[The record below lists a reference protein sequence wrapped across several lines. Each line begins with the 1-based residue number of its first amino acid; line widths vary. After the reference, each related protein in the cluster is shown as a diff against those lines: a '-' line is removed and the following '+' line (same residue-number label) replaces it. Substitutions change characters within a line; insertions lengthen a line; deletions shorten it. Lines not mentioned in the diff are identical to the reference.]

1 MTNALLDYANRQTG
15 SDLPPFD
22 HIQPGQA
29 EPAVRQILD
38 ENRKTIDALAAEPA
52 LLNWETLVRPL
63 EELDDRL
70 HRAFSPVSHLNSVT
84 NTAEW
89 RAAYNACLPL
99 ISAYSS
105 DMGQHAG
112 LHACYATVS
121 KSDSFQSLDA
131 AQRKVI
137 ENALRDFHLSGID
150 LPAVQQDRYKQIKQR
165 LSELSTKFEEN
176 LLDATDAWTL
186 HFDHSEALSG
196 LPDSALAMAKQKAA
210 NKDEYKD
217 LPEDQRGWLIGLD
230 FPSYHAVMT
239 YAQDRGLR
247 EQMYRAFCT
256 RASDQG
262 PYAGQWDNSDVMAEI
277 LALRHEAAQ
286 LLGFDNYAQRSLAT
300 KMARE
305 TDEVVSFLRDL
316 AQRSRPRAQQ
326 ELDELRAF
334 AKELDGL
341 DDLQAWDTSY
351 YAEKLRQQRY
361 AISNEELRPYF
372 PAPQAIQGLFEVASR
387 LFNVSFEPMEGI
399 ATWHDDVTAYAVLA
413 ASGETV
419 GYFYL
424 DPYARDAKRGGA
436 WMDDCLGRRLRTD
449 GQQLPIAFLTCNFTP
464 PVGNKPA
471 LLTHDELTTL
481 FHEFGH
487 GLHHLLTRIDCAD
500 VAGINAVAWD
510 AVELPSQFLENW
522 CWEKVALDEFA
533 RHFETG
539 EPMPD
544 DLFQRLHNS
553 KNFHAALMMIRQ
565 IEFSLFDFLLHRDY
579 DPDQGAKVYET
590 LNAVRAEVSVLTP
603 PAFNR
608 FPNGFSHIF
617 AGGYGAGYYSYKWAE
632 VLSADAFAAFEEEGV
647 FNADTGARFKD
658 HILSQGG
665 SAEAMDLFVRFRGR
679 EPSIEPLLRHSGLL
693 DAA

>member
-1 MTNALLDYANRQTG
+1 MTNALLDYSNRQTA

-22 HIQPGQA
+22 RIRPEQA
-29 EPAVRQILD
+29 EPAIKQILA
-38 ENRKTIDALAAEPA
+38 ENRAAIDALTADPEQ
-52 LLNWETLVRPL
+52 LDWETLIRPL

-99 ISAYSS
+99 ISEYSS
-105 DMGQHAG
+105 EIGQHQG
-112 LHACYATVS
+112 LHASYEHVS
-121 KSDSFQSLDA
+121 REVGFEQLDA

-137 ENALRDFHLSGID
+137 SNALRDFHLSGID
-150 LPAVQQDRYKQIKQR
+150 LPPEQQTRFKQIQQR

-176 LLDATDAWTL
+176 LLDATDAWTKHINDAKTL
-186 HFDHSEALSG
+186 DG
-196 LPDSALAMAKQKAA
+196 LPESALAMAQQKAA
-210 NKDEYKD
+210 AKGK
-217 LPEDQRGWLIGLD
+217 QGWLIGLD

-239 YAQDRGLR
+239 HAGDRSLR
-247 EQMYRAFCT
+247 EEMYTAFCT

-262 PYAGQWDNSDVMAEI
+262 PHAGQRDNREVMAET
-277 LALRHEAAQ
+277 LGLRHEAAA
-286 LLGFDNYAQRSLAT
+286 LLGFSNYAERSLAT
-300 KMARE
+300 KMARD

-316 AQRSRPRAQQ
+316 AQRSKPRAQQ

-334 AKELDGL
+334 ANEQGGL

-361 AISNEELRPYF
+361 AISDEELRPYF
-372 PAPQAIQGLFEVASR
+372 PAPRAIQGLFEVASR
-387 LFNVSFEPMEGI
+387 LFAVNFEPMEEI
-399 ATWHDDVTAYAVLA
+399 AVWHPDVTAYAVLDD
-413 ASGETV
+413 SGETI

-424 DPYARDAKRGGA
+424 DPYAREAKRGGA
-436 WMDDCLGRRLRTD
+436 WMDDCLGRRQRAD

-464 PVGNKPA
+464 PVDGKPA
-471 LLTHDELTTL
+471 LLTHDEVVTL

-487 GLHHLLTRIDCAD
+487 GLHHLLTRINCAD
-500 VAGINAVAWD
+500 VAGINGVAWD

-533 RHFETG
+533 RHYETN
-539 EPMPD
+539 EAMPD
-544 DLFQRLHNS
+544 ELFERLNS
-553 KNFHAALMMIRQ
+553 SRHFHAALMMLRQ
-565 IEFSLFDFLLHRDY
+565 VELSLFDFLLHRDY
-579 DPDQGAKVYET
+579 DPALGAQIEET
-590 LNAVRAEVSVLTP
+590 LATVRAEVSVMTP
-603 PAFNR
+603 PTFNR
-608 FPNGFSHIF
+608 FANSFGHIF

-647 FNADTGARFKD
+647 FNTDTGARFKD
-658 HILSQGG
+658 NILTRGG
-665 SAEAMDLFVRFRGR
+665 SAEAMDLFIAFRGR
-679 EPSIEPLLRHSGLL
+679 EPSIEALLRHSGLM